1 MKSIFFN
8 ERLFSKEH
16 PDSSTIISQ
25 SNYIRSIA
33 NTSHHRHSSSS
44 SSDDEDEFE
53 KLQLARDEYYKSR
66 ATVSKKPTLVETKLK
81 EISLPDYIRTDNTTI
96 DFVITCLYEWITDKT
111 KDYLQNNTITSIAL
125 INPERYHK
133 LVSKLDAED
142 MMLSDGA
149 RAEKKLPPIE
159 ELQKTVAEG
168 QYELKVKEFLFG
180 KEDTSKEVGP
190 KSNTIYNLNVFN
202 RIHLL

>member
-8 ERLFSKEH
+8 DKLFSKEH
-16 PDSSTIISQ
+16 QDSSTIISH
-25 SNYIRSIA
+25 SNYIRSIP
-33 NTSHHRHSSSS
+33 NISHRHHSSSSS
-44 SSDDEDEFE
+44 SSDDDEFE

-111 KDYLQNNTITSIAL
+111 KDYLQNNTVTSTAL

-142 MMLSDGA
+142 MMVSDGA
-149 RAEKKLPPIE
+149 RAEKKLPPIQ
-159 ELQKTVAEG
+159 ELQKTIAEG

-180 KEDTSKEVGP
+180 KEDNTSKEV
-190 KSNTIYNLNVFN
+190 
-202 RIHLL
+202 